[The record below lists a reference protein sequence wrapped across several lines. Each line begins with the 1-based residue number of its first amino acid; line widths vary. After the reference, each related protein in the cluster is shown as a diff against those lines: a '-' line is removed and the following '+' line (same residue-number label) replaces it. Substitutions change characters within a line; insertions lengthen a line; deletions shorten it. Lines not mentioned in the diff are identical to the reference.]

1 MKRYYV
7 YILSNKKE
15 GTLYIGFTDDLER
28 RMREHKL
35 KEVKGFT
42 QKFNL
47 DKLVYFEIFVKSYSA
62 FERERR
68 MKTWKRQWKID
79 LIEEKNKDWNDLA
92 KGWN

>member
-1 MKRYYV
+1 MKNYYV
-7 YILSNKKE
+7 YILTNKKE

-42 QKFNL
+42 QKYNL
-47 DKLVYFEIFVKSYSA
+47 DKLVYFEIFEDSYNA

-68 MKTWKRQWKID
+68 VKVWKRQWKIN
-79 LIEEKNKDWNDLA
+79 LIEEKNKEWNDLA
-92 KGWN
+92 KDWD